1 MPVRLAAKMNALGL
15 LQISCVGT
23 DPQTPQSWPLEFN
36 LRPHEQGG
44 AAARGAPAPAPVAPN
59 ATTEAQQAARDHIA
73 TLFTRPPPK
82 SDRLTANAVL
92 KTLERMIG
100 LPRQEWNA
108 ALLRNL
114 WPALN
119 EQIMGRKL
127 SVEHEEAWLT
137 LAGFLLRPGFGF
149 AHDGLRMDELWRL
162 RDAGLCFPGKRSKV
176 QEYILWRRVAG
187 GLTAER
193 QERLLA
199 GELATIRAG
208 KASPELVRLAGSLER
223 LPRETKA
230 ELIET
235 FIAQALRLVEAK
247 QHCAPYL
254 AALGLLLNRAPLYA
268 GPETVVVAEFV
279 ARAYAA
285 FQDFDWA
292 EPELMEC
299 CNLFLRAARVVNDRN
314 LDVPKSLRNQ
324 IARKLESAGIASI
337 RTASIKGFTPV
348 GRHRP
353 HDPVWRAAAS
363 RPGARRRPKLKTTLA
378 SKPWA
383 PGHVHESGSRFGCGS
398 RTRAPAAGEAIDGG
412 FERREIGASSDRRG
426 LRTPTSKITMARCLM
441 SLRMKPVARPQQPSA
456 HSAPNQRQPVAI
468 VIE

>member
-1 MPVRLAAKMNALGL
+1 MFLAAQTAPAATNQADASALICVLPLDAAAEQVFEVNLPGLELRTDQLVSFQACSSTRHALCQPGDVLPWDADAFHALPPLQTIIRTAHGVDVGSDRTVPVRLAAKMNALGL

-82 SDRLTANAVL
+82 SDRLTANAAL
-92 KTLERMIG
+92 KTLERIIG

-119 EQIMGRKL
+119 EQTMGRKL

-187 GLTAER
+187 GLTAET

-199 GELATIRAG
+199 GELASIRAG
-208 KASPELVRLAGSLER
+208 KAPPELVRLAGSLER
-223 LPRETKA
+223 LPREIKA
-230 ELIET
+230 DLIQT
-235 FIAQALRLVEAK
+235 FIAQALQRGEAK

-254 AALGLLLNRAPLYA
+254 AALSLLLNRAPLYA
-268 GPETVVVAEFV
+268 GPETVVAAEFV
-279 ARAYAA
+279 VRAYAA

-292 EPELMEC
+292 VPDLMEC
-299 CNLFLRAARVVNDRN
+299 CNLFLRAARVVDDRN
-314 LDVPKSLRNQ
+314 LDVPKSLRDQ
-324 IARKLESAGIASI
+324 IARKLERAGIAPI
-337 RTASIKGFTPV
+337 RTATIRAFTPI
-348 GRHRP
+348 GGIDR
-353 HDPVWRAAAS
+353 
-363 RPGARRRPKLKTTLA
+363 TTLYGE
-378 SKPWA
+378 PLP
-383 PGHVHESGSRFGCGS
+383 PGLVL
-398 RTRAPAAGEAIDGG
+398 
-412 FERREIGASSDRRG
+412 GAD
-426 LRTPTSKITMARCLM
+426 LD
-441 SLRMKPVARPQQPSA
+441 
-456 HSAPNQRQPVAI
+456 
-468 VIE
+468 

>member
-1 MPVRLAAKMNALGL
+1 
-15 LQISCVGT
+15 
-23 DPQTPQSWPLEFN
+23 
-36 LRPHEQGG
+36 
-44 AAARGAPAPAPVAPN
+44 
-59 ATTEAQQAARDHIA
+59 
-73 TLFTRPPPK
+73 
-82 SDRLTANAVL
+82 
-92 KTLERMIG
+92 
-100 LPRQEWNA
+100 
-108 ALLRNL
+108 
-114 WPALN
+114 
-119 EQIMGRKL
+119 
-127 SVEHEEAWLT
+127 
-137 LAGFLLRPGFGF
+137 
-149 AHDGLRMDELWRL
+149 MDELWRL

-187 GLTAER
+187 GLAAER

-199 GELATIRAG
+199 GELASIRAG

-235 FIAQALRLVEAK
+235 FIAQALRRVEAK

-324 IARKLESAGIASI
+324 IARKLESAGIAPI

-348 GRHRP
+348 GRIDR
-353 HDPVWRAAAS
+353 
-363 RPGARRRPKLKTTLA
+363 TTLY
-378 SKPWA
+378 
-383 PGHVHESGSRFGCGS
+383 
-398 RTRAPAAGEAIDGG
+398 GEPLPTGLVL
-412 FERREIGASSDRRG
+412 GAD
-426 LRTPTSKITMARCLM
+426 L
-441 SLRMKPVARPQQPSA
+441 
-456 HSAPNQRQPVAI
+456 N
-468 VIE
+468 

>member
-1 MPVRLAAKMNALGL
+1 VLPLDAAPEQAFEIDLPGLELRINQLVSFQAFSSTRHDRCGPGDVLPWDADAFHALPPLQTFIRTAHGADVGSDRTVPVRLAAKMNAVGL

-23 DPQTPQSWPLEFN
+23 DPQAPQAWPLEFN
-36 LRPHEQGG
+36 LRQHEQDG
-44 AAARGAPAPAPVAPN
+44 AAVRGAQVPAPVAPN
-59 ATTEAQQAARDHIA
+59 ATTEAQQAARNHIA
-73 TLFTRPPPK
+73 ALFTRPPPK
-82 SDRLTANAVL
+82 SDRLTANAAL

-114 WPALN
+114 WSVLN
-119 EQIMGRKL
+119 EQTMGRKL

-176 QEYILWRRVAG
+176 QEHILWRRVAG

-199 GELATIRAG
+199 GEQAAVRAG
-208 KASPELVRLAGSLER
+208 TAPPELVRLAGSLER

-230 ELIET
+230 DLIQT
-235 FIAQALRLVEAK
+235 FITQGLARVEAK
-247 QHCAPYL
+247 QHCAPQL

-268 GPETVVVAEFV
+268 GPETVVAAEFV

-314 LDVPKSLRNQ
+314 LDVPKPLRSQ
-324 IARKLESAGIASI
+324 IARKLESAGVAPI
-337 RTASIKGFTPV
+337 RTATIKGFTPV
-348 GRHRP
+348 GRIDR
-353 HDPVWRAAAS
+353 
-363 RPGARRRPKLKTTLA
+363 TTLYGE
-378 SKPWA
+378 PL
-383 PGHVHESGSRFGCGS
+383 PSGLVL
-398 RTRAPAAGEAIDGG
+398 
-412 FERREIGASSDRRG
+412 GAD
-426 LRTPTSKITMARCLM
+426 PD
-441 SLRMKPVARPQQPSA
+441 
-456 HSAPNQRQPVAI
+456 
-468 VIE
+468 